1 MYDKDHNL
9 IRFQDSDIFYKQ
21 DRLGL
26 KHLYERGR
34 LIMMSEPG
42 NHLNNLTMILVNKL
56 LKEYLERD
64 DSSLDIQI

>member
-9 IRFQDSDIFYKQ
+9 IQFQDSDILNKQ

-26 KHLYERGR
+26 KYLYERKR

-42 NHLNNLTMILVNKL
+42 DHLSNLTTILVSKL
-56 LKEYLERD
+56 LNKYLAED
-64 DSSLDIQI
+64 DSKLKIQ

>member
-9 IRFQDSDIFYKQ
+9 IRFQESDILYKQ

-26 KHLYERGR
+26 KYLYERGR

-42 NHLNNLTMILVNKL
+42 NHLNNLTQILVNEL
-56 LKEYLERD
+56 LAEYLKND
-64 DSSLDIQI
+64 GSILMIQN